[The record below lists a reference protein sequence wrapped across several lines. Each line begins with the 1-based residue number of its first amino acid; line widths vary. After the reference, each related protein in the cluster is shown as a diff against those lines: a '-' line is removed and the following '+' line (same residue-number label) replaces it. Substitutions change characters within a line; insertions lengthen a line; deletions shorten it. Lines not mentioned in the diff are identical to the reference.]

1 MCLRHVWYW
10 KKTIWLLGFSRS
22 PGNKFLAHFESKYEY
37 CVYFHSNFFRFTKK
51 FLTLLTIHAL
61 IWNILPH
68 YTPTTQIIFFYWFL
82 LVDIQNYAN
91 KINGSLTKISLQIC
105 YKDIKRLKH
114 RHFSG
119 SYQRNRIPSAKHLW
133 QTSFFRLW
141 LRARWKDSR
150 GERWE
155 GQIQLKIEDHDYV
168 FYTWYIFHNNRT
180 GNIYGQVYS

>member
-1 MCLRHVWYW
+1 MCIFPFEL
-10 KKTIWLLGFSRS
+10 FSFYEKV
-22 PGNKFLAHFESKYEY
+22 PYALDHTCFDLKY
-37 CVYFHSNFFRFTKK
+37 FT
-51 FLTLLTIHAL
+51 AL
-61 IWNILPH
+61 HP
-68 YTPTTQIIFFYWFL
+68 YTQIIFFYWFL

-141 LRARWKDSR
+141 LRASWKDSR